1 MKPTKIISIILS
13 FVLLSIISCREIELV
28 VPTEYELL
36 PFDIQPNANPMG
48 MYQLNEGNM
57 GSNKASIDYL
67 DFKMLITYV
76 IYMPNVIQV
85 SSKNWAM

>member
-36 PFDIQPNANPMG
+36 PFDIRPNANPMG

-57 GSNKASIDYL
+57 GSNKASIDYSNSVG
-67 DFKMLITYV
+67 DKYKFKAV
-76 IYMPNVIQV
+76 
-85 SSKNWAM
+85 KR

>member
-67 DFKMLITYV
+67 DFQKLITYV